1 MPTFKELAKIVKHT
15 PIEQAILLE
24 GIHGIGKSE
33 WIKQKLQEE
42 GYRTEMKFAGQMAD
56 AGDFIGLPNRTEKIV
71 NGVSHTV
78 TTFAPPDWWPLDE
91 NEKVAIILDEVN
103 RGKPEINQCLMDMVL
118 NRKLNGRTLPKGTR
132 IFGAVNP
139 LTSEGTYQV
148 EDMDPAFLDR
158 WNRYVVNPS
167 SDEWCDW
174 AVRYGKISNLVISF
188 ITRNAHELDPPTEG
202 ELVSGKVYPSRRSWE
217 RVSKFLEGVVTE
229 DGKVDKDLLGNYMM
243 GVVGVGAT
251 SAFLQHLKMYGTGV
265 HAGKV
270 LTGWDDR
277 IQVEIEKLNI
287 QEVIHMN
294 RQMNM
299 WFEKE
304 EDAIMNGDKIAI
316 ECAKNLQSY
325 LNVIPAEAM
334 ADFFDH
340 VSIANN
346 EGKMWPGS
354 LMNLNSNLADR
365 FIDVINGSE
374 EEEESSN
381 W

>member
-1 MPTFKELAKIVKHT
+1 MPTFKELTKILEHT
-15 PIEQAILLE
+15 PTEQAILLE

-33 WIKQKLQEE
+33 WTKQKLTEQ
-42 GYRTEMKFAGQMAD
+42 GYRVIMKFAGQMAD
-56 AGDFIGLPNRTEKIV
+56 AGDFIGLPNRTEKVV
-71 NGVSHTV
+71 NGVSHIV
-78 TTFAPPDWWPLDE
+78 TSFAPPDWWPLDE
-91 NEKVAIILDEVN
+91 NEKVAVLLDEVN

-118 NRKLNGRTLPKGTR
+118 NRELNGRKLPKGTR
-132 IFGAVNP
+132 IFGAINP

-167 SDEWCDW
+167 GDEWCDW
-174 AVRYGKISNLVISF
+174 AAYNGISNLVISF
-188 ITRNAHELDPPTEG
+188 IIKNTHELDPPTEE

-217 RVSKFLEGVVTE
+217 RVSKFLEGIIAE
-229 DGKVDKDLLGNYMM
+229 DGKVDKELLGNYMI
-243 GVVGVGAT
+243 GVVGVSAT

-270 LTGWDDR
+270 LTSWNEN
-277 IQVEIEKLNI
+277 IQGEIEKLNI

-294 RQMNM
+294 RQMNI

-374 EEEESSN
+374 EEEIKN